1 MDTIKEFNTQY
12 AGVLNITDVGGS
24 NQNFCDTKPGHSF
37 YRRIIPLLCM
47 LHDIPTCSSLHK
59 SQKAGLRATKS
70 PGMTTYCL
78 TLCNHK
84 MFSCKNLLK

>member
-37 YRRIIPLLCM
+37 YLRIIPSLCM
-47 LHDIPTCSSLHK
+47 LHDFPRALHCTRHK
-59 SQKAGLRATKS
+59 KLGFELQKAQA
-70 PGMTTYCL
+70 
-78 TLCNHK
+78 
-84 MFSCKNLLK
+84 